1 MKTEIYINPF
11 YSNLNEFINQIPTSF
26 KKIGTVLLSGR
37 NEVRLVNDDRFP
49 LVVKY
54 YKKIT
59 FINRI
64 IYATFRKS
72 KAQRAFENS
81 KFLLMNDIS
90 TPQPIAYINIYRY
103 GVLYQ
108 CYYISVFTF
117 YKPLRELLELPISE
131 SEEDLKAFARFT
143 YHLHRAGILHDDFT
157 TENVLYQYNYR
168 VIDFLLID
176 NNRMRFCQ
184 YSYRKGIRNLERLKI
199 PVEKMGIIAAEYAK
213 EANASDIGTLNA
225 MIIFRLGYLVK
236 VSLKMRFKSL
246 IHLMSGKHPNSIVIQ
261 RKDSTIKIVNQ

>member
-26 KKIGTVLLSGR
+26 KETGTVLQSGR
-37 NEVRLVNDDRFP
+37 NEVRLVNDDRLP

-72 KAQRAFENS
+72 KAQRAYENS

-90 TPQPIAYINIYRY
+90 TSQPIAYINIYRY

-117 YKPLRELLELPISE
+117 YKPLKELLDLPISE
-131 SEEDLKAFARFT
+131 SEEDLKSFARFC
-143 YHLHRAGILHDDFT
+143 YRLHSAGILHDDFT
-157 TENVLYQYNYR
+157 IENVLYQYNYK
-168 VIDFLLID
+168 VIDFSLID
-176 NNRMRFCQ
+176 NNRMRFCK

-199 PVEKMGIIAAEYAK
+199 PVEKMGVIASEYAR
-213 EANASDIGTLNA
+213 EANASDIWTLNTMA
-225 MIIFRLGYLVK
+225 FFRLGYLAK
-236 VSLKMRFKSL
+236 VSIKQKFKAFMRLLTVKHKISPMFTHKV
-246 IHLMSGKHPNSIVIQ
+246 HL
-261 RKDSTIKIVNQ
+261 

>member
-11 YSNLNEFINQIPTSF
+11 YSYLKGFVNQIPNSF
-26 KKIGTVLLSGR
+26 NWTGQVLHSGR
-37 NEVRLVNDDRFP
+37 NEVRVVNDNGLP

-59 FINRI
+59 LINRI

-72 KAQRAFENS
+72 KAQRAYENS
-81 KFLLMNDIS
+81 KHLLMNDIS
-90 TPQPIAYINIYRY
+90 TPQPIAYINIYKY
-103 GVLYQ
+103 GMLYQ

-157 TENVLYQYNYR
+157 IHNVLYQYNYK
-168 VIDFLLID
+168 VIDFSLID
-176 NNRMRFCQ
+176 NNRMRFCS

-199 PVEKMGIIAAEYAK
+199 PVDKMGVIASEYAR
-213 EANASDIGTLNA
+213 EANVSDIRTLNT
-225 MIIFRLGYLVK
+225 MVFFRLGYLIK
-236 VSLKMRFKSL
+236 VSIKQKFKAIKNSL
-246 IHLMSGKHPNSIVIQ
+246 TGKGKLSPMVKPNII
-261 RKDSTIKIVNQ
+261 D